1 MSDATK
7 TTIPVLLQVTAA
19 EDELQPLH
27 VESANGV
34 RGSDDDSLTEVVISD
49 SNLEPLSKYLKLYNY
64 YQRTYRILKYV
75 LKNTIV

>member
-49 SNLEPLSKYLKLYNY
+49 SNLEPLSKYLQLYY
-64 YQRTYRILKYV
+64 YQTTYRILKYV

>member
-19 EDELQPLH
+19 EDELQPLN

-49 SNLEPLSKYLKLYNY
+49 SNLEPLSKYLQLYNY

-75 LKNTIV
+75 LKNTIK